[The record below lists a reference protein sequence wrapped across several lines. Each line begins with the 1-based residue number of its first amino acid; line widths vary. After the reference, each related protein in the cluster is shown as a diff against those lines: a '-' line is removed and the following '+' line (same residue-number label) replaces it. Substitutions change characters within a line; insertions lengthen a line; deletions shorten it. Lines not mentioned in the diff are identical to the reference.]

1 MTKKEREIILAHIAE
16 REETYSYYYWMNNNN
31 KESYTASHVCRE
43 LIHLAA
49 ELGFTFEEINAVA
62 DPAAERGKHRAE
74 RELKSRAE
82 TLYLDRETGKTI
94 SRAELEQEFQ
104 SLQSNDPETYNYTF
118 SEYLRD
124 CLGKNG
130 SLMEAK

>member
-16 REETYSYYYWMNNNN
+16 REETYSYYYWMNND
-31 KESYTASHVCRE
+31 KESYTASHICRE

-49 ELGFTFEEINAVA
+49 ELCFTFEEINTVA

-74 RELKSRAE
+74 RELKSIAE
-82 TLYLDRETGKTI
+82 TLYLDRETGTTI
-94 SRAELEQEFQ
+94 TRAELEQEFERMK
-104 SLQSNDPETYNYTF
+104 SDDPETYNYTF

-130 SLMEAK
+130 SLLEV